1 MIYRL
6 FIIALL
12 LFAVNQFS
20 GTTAQAAFVLKTVNR
35 TDESTHLQLFF
46 HFDQLPIFSTSTTGR
61 RVDLILNDTVTANTL
76 TPPPTDGRMIRMTSK
91 RKKTQSIL
99 SFYFRYPPQKVTPE
113 KYNDTA
119 MLMLDILLG
128 NPLSTSFPELS
139 ASMQGVTVVNRAGTD
154 SLNPVAT
161 SDYAKN
167 WISFFSIYETPVALS
182 PLPQLLLPPF
192 PLAAAT
198 LPHLA
203 TEKWLPE
210 EIQLLAKEGKWS
222 QVSRLLRDQ
231 VTLQPD
237 EQLKERLV
245 FAYAESLV
253 RDGKYKEPYILLQKI
268 ALQYPDTLMASL
280 ARFLFFYLDA
290 VQGDPFSAYYDLKTL
305 FEKIEKS
312 TPYSPH
318 IRILLAELA
327 LMNGQPT
334 DAEELLGHDDVLQ
347 NEQVRTV
354 RLLRQADLLYALNK
368 RPEAITAYLNLAHQS
383 SPLYDDPMSL
393 ARFADALYA
402 AHRFAEAGDH
412 YQRLSDLLNNL
423 PHQDLA
429 LFRQVMSQLHNAI
442 AEQSALRDLRQI
454 QDAFPRSEGGLRA
467 LLKQT
472 DLDYVSG
479 RMNAPEALDIY
490 GRIAAWAGKISLREE
505 ALFKQA
511 LTNYLEGKNETSV
524 DLCMK
529 MLREFQSGKLR
540 PEAMALLIEQL
551 PGVIKQLVADKEYIK
566 ALVCAKQN
574 KIYFARGWLKTDL
587 LYDLAKAYSKLGLVD
602 QATQTYQY
610 LFEVS
615 SDLER
620 EKIYLP
626 LLQTLFAAGKYIQ
639 VEEYADRYLLR
650 YPKGTD
656 QPAIYL
662 LKVQAVYKNGQTDE
676 AIKLLLAND
685 NPPSIQS
692 ELFSGRIF
700 FEKKQ
705 WQRVIDTLT
714 QPKLQPYIDSSNL
727 TLALA
732 ESYFQ
737 VNQHDLAIPLFRRMI
752 AQGKVTEQAQFR
764 LAQIALKKSDMQQA
778 LNMFNDLAEKGKDPL
793 WAKLAREEVQIL
805 QLQQIR

>member
-1 MIYRL
+1 MINRL

-12 LFAVNQFS
+12 LLATNQLS
-20 GTTAQAAFVLKTVNR
+20 GTSAQAASVLNDVNR

-46 HFDQLPIFSTSTTGR
+46 HCDQLPTFSTTTAGR
-61 RVDLILNDTVTANTL
+61 RVDLVLDDTVAAKTL
-76 TPPPTDGRMIRMTSK
+76 TRPPADDRMIKMTSK
-91 RKKTQSIL
+91 QKKNRLIL

-119 MLMLDILLG
+119 TLMLDILLG
-128 NPLSTSFPELS
+128 NPLSASFPELS
-139 ASMQGVTVVNRAGTD
+139 ASMQGVTVINRAGTD

-167 WISFFSIYETPVALS
+167 WISFFSSYETPVTLS
-182 PLPQLLLPPF
+182 PPPQLRLPPF

-198 LPHLA
+198 RPHLA
-203 TEKWLPE
+203 SEKWLPE
-210 EIQLLAKEGKWS
+210 EIQLLSKEGKWT

-231 VTLQPD
+231 VIRQPD
-237 EQLKERLV
+237 EQLKELLV
-245 FAYAESLV
+245 LTYAESLV

-268 ALQYPDTLMASL
+268 GLQYPDTLMASL
-280 ARFLFFYLDA
+280 ARFLFIYLDA
-290 VQGDPFSAYYDLKTL
+290 VNGDPFSAYYDLKTL

-312 TPYSPH
+312 TLFTPY

-327 LMNGQPT
+327 LMNDQPA
-334 DAEELLGHDDVLQ
+334 DAKELLEHDDVLR
-347 NEQVRTV
+347 NEQVRGL
-354 RLLRQADLLYALNK
+354 RLLRQADLLYALHK
-368 RPEAITAYLNLAHQS
+368 PEAITAYLALEKQS
-383 SPLYDDPMSL
+383 TFLNDDPMSL
-393 ARFADALYA
+393 ARFADALYT
-402 AHRFAEAGDH
+402 AHRFVEAGEK
-412 YQRLSDLLNNL
+412 YQRLSDALNNL

-429 LFRQVMSQLHNAI
+429 LFRQVMSQLHTPA
-442 AEQSALRDLRQI
+442 AEQNALRDLQQI
-454 QDAFPRSEGGLRA
+454 QDAFPHSEGGLRA

-472 DLDYVSG
+472 DLEYVSG
-479 RMNAPEALDIY
+479 RMNGSEAADIY
-490 GRIAAWAGKISLREE
+490 GRIANRAGKISLREE

-511 LTNYLEGKNETSV
+511 LTNHLIGENDASV
-524 DLCMK
+524 ELCMK

-551 PGVIKQLVADKEYIK
+551 SGVIKQLVADKEYIK
-566 ALVCAKQN
+566 ALVLAKQN

-587 LYDLAKAYSKLGLVD
+587 LYDLASAYSKLGLVD

-615 SDLER
+615 QDLER
-620 EKIYLP
+620 ERIYLP
-626 LLQTLFAAGKYIQ
+626 LLETLFAAGLYVQ

-656 QPAIYL
+656 QQAIYL
-662 LKVQAVYKNGQTDE
+662 LKVRAVYKNGQTNE
-676 AIKLLLAND
+676 AIKLLQASD
-685 NPPSIQS
+685 YPPSIQS
-692 ELFSGRIF
+692 DLFGGRIF

-714 QPKLQPYIDSSNL
+714 KPQLQPFIDSNNL

-737 VNQHDLAIPLFRRMI
+737 MDQYDLATPLFRRMV

-764 LAQIALKKSDMQQA
+764 LAQIALKKSKMQQA
-778 LNMFNDLAEKGKDPL
+778 LNMFNELADKGKDPL

-805 QLQQIR
+805 QLQQKR